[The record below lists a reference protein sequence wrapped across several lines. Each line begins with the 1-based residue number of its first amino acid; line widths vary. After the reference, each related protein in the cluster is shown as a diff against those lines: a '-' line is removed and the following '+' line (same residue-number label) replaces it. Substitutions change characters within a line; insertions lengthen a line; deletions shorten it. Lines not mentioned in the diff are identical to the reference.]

1 MEIIIII
8 AVIVGVGVIY
18 FLSRKPESAP
28 GSASAPYKVEE
39 MVAPVVEAPATAAP
53 AKKAPAKKT
62 PAAKKTAV
70 KKPAVIK
77 PTTRKPKEK

>member
-77 PTTRKPKEK
+77 PTTRKPKAK

>member
-8 AVIVGVGVIY
+8 AVIIGVGVIY

-39 MVAPVVEAPATAAP
+39 AIAPVVEVQETPAEVKKP
-53 AKKAPAKKT
+53 RAKKAPA
-62 PAAKKTAV
+62 AKKTTV
-70 KKPAVIK
+70 KKTATIK
-77 PTTRKPKEK
+77 PTTRKPKAK